1 MCFYIIGDGAAGVA
15 MTTAAEEF
23 RLHAEECLQ
32 QARRAARPDRQ
43 ASLLSMADHWNELA
57 ICMDAFAESVGGGR
71 SGHSIRKSV
80 MQAHSGTP
88 RH

>member
-1 MCFYIIGDGAAGVA
+1 

-32 QARRAARPDRQ
+32 QAKHAARPDTQ
-43 ASLLSMADHWNELA
+43 ETLLSMAEHWNELA
-57 ICMDAFAESVGGGR
+57 ICMDDFAESLVGGR
-71 SGHSIRKSV
+71 SGYTIRTSV
-80 MQAHSGTP
+80 TQARSGTP

>member
-1 MCFYIIGDGAAGVA
+1 

-23 RLHAEECLQ
+23 RLHAQECLQ
-32 QARRAARPDRQ
+32 QAKLAARPDRQ

-57 ICMDAFAESVGGGR
+57 ICMDEFAESVAAGR
-71 SGHSIRKSV
+71 AGHRGTVRRSAAEANSIRS
-80 MQAHSGTP
+80 TL

>member
-1 MCFYIIGDGAAGVA
+1 

-32 QARRAARPDRQ
+32 QAKRAARPDAQ
-43 ASLLSMADHWNELA
+43 ATLLSMADHWNQFA
-57 ICMDAFAESVGGGR
+57 ICMDDFAESLVGGG
-71 SGHSIRKSV
+71 SGYRGSIRQSV
-80 MQAHSGTP
+80 TQAHSGTR

>member
-1 MCFYIIGDGAAGVA
+1 

-32 QARRAARPDRQ
+32 QAKRAARPDTQ
-43 ASLLSMADHWNELA
+43 ATLLSMADHWNELA
-57 ICMDAFAESVGGGR
+57 ICMDAFAESLVGGA
-71 SGHSIRKSV
+71 SGHMIPKFV
-80 MQAHSGTP
+80 AQADPGVA